1 MAQQVRAGVTNDL
14 KTFGILGGD
23 DGQLCIVFNQIGSIN
38 QFTIYTASDGGFC
51 KARTNVQGN
60 IHRANGAVVMALAA
74 IRKSNYRH
82 FISLFAVMPHT

>member
-1 MAQQVRAGVTNDL
+1 MTNDL
-14 KTFGILGGD
+14 KTFIVLRGD